1 MSKKLYRSTNQKVF
15 GGVCG
20 GIAEYFDIDP
30 VIVRILFVIAVFGWG
45 VSFLIYIIAMI
56 IVPKN
61 HLIYQNAYN
70 DYSQNYDPNQSNQNA
85 SNQEY
90 STYDYNSYSKEE
102 KISNKTK
109 NFFGITLIVLG
120 AIILL
125 DDFVEL
131 IRIEYVF
138 PSLLIIAGFYI
149 ISSNRKSNEE

>member
-45 VSFLIYIIAMI
+45 VSFLIYILALF

-70 DYSQNYDPNQSNQNA
+70 NYDQNNSSQNAN
-85 SNQEY
+85 NQEY
-90 STYDYNSYSKEE
+90 ASYDYNNYVQEE

-125 DDFVEL
+125 DDLVEL

>member
-45 VSFLIYIIAMI
+45 VSFLIYILALF

-61 HLIYQNAYN
+61 HLIYQNVYN
-70 DYSQNYDPNQSNQNA
+70 NYDQNNSSQNAN
-85 SNQEY
+85 NQEY
-90 STYDYNSYSKEE
+90 ASYDYNNYVQEE

>member
-45 VSFLIYIIAMI
+45 VSFLIYILALF

-61 HLIYQNAYN
+61 HLIYQNVYN
-70 DYSQNYDPNQSNQNA
+70 NYDQNNSGQNFNTQESNSYDYSNYVQ
-85 SNQEY
+85 
-90 STYDYNSYSKEE
+90 EE